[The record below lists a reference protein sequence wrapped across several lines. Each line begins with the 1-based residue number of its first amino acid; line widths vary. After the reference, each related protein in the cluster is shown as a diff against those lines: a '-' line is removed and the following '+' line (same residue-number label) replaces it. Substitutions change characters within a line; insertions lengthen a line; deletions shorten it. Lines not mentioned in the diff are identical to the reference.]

1 MIVKGNSKV
10 TFSNYYFDDKLMY
23 FYHSSTITFKGNST
37 VTFTDNSA
45 NGNGG
50 VMHIDDSRSAKHLE
64 KTLQ

>member
-1 MIVKGNSKV
+1 MI
-10 TFSNYYFDDKLMY
+10 KLMY